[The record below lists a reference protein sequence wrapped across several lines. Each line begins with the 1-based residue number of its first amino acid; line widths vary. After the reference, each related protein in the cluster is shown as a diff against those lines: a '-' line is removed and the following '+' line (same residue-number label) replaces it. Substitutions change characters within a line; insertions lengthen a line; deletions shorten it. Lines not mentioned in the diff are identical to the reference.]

1 VASSGRDPGVAFQAS
16 DVPTTYSALLK
27 VENFSLNRKETIVIN
42 QETLQGNWTEM
53 RGKIRE
59 KWSQLTDNDLGEF
72 QGNVDQLV
80 GRIQQ
85 RTGAA
90 RSSIEDF
97 LGEISA
103 NASTMMGRLGSAV
116 HESAHNIQHAAG
128 QVQHAVA
135 DSAANAEDFV
145 RNRPGQAVAI
155 AFGVGVVAGL
165 GIAIC
170 MQRPQQTPYQRAMS
184 TSEQY
189 GRQLLNAIANALPE
203 NLASHIRA

>member
-1 VASSGRDPGVAFQAS
+1 M
-16 DVPTTYSALLK
+16 
-27 VENFSLNRKETIVIN
+27 IN
-42 QETLQGNWTEM
+42 QETLQGNWNEM

-72 QGNVDQLV
+72 HGNVDQLV

-90 RSSIEDF
+90 RSAIEEY

-103 NASTMMGRLGSAV
+103 ASASMMGRLGSAV
-116 HESAHNIQHAAG
+116 HDSAHNIQHAAG
-128 QVQHAVA
+128 HVQHAVA
-135 DSAANAEDFV
+135 DGAAHAEDFV

-170 MQRPQQTPYQRAMS
+170 MQRPQRTPYQQEMS
-184 TSEQY
+184 SGEQY
-189 GRQLLNAIANALPE
+189 GRQLMNAIANALPE
-203 NLASHIRA
+203 SLSSHFRS

>member
-1 VASSGRDPGVAFQAS
+1 M
-16 DVPTTYSALLK
+16 
-27 VENFSLNRKETIVIN
+27 IN

-59 KWSQLTDNDLGEF
+59 KWSQLSDNDLGEF

-90 RSSIEDF
+90 RSAIEEY

-103 NASTMMGRLGSAV
+103 SASSMMGRLGSAV
-116 HESAHNIQHAAG
+116 QDSAHTVQHAAG
-128 QVQHAVA
+128 HVQHAVA
-135 DSAANAEDFV
+135 DGAAQAEDFV
-145 RNRPGQAVAI
+145 RNRPGQSVAI
-155 AFGVGVVAGL
+155 AFGVGLVAGL

-170 MQRPQQTPYQRAMS
+170 MQRPQRTPYQQAMNS
-184 TSEQY
+184 SEQF
-189 GRQLLNAIANALPE
+189 GRQLLNTMRNAVPE
-203 NLASHIRA
+203 SVASHFRA

>member
-1 VASSGRDPGVAFQAS
+1 MTINEQ
-16 DVPTTYSALLK
+16 TLK
-27 VENFSLNRKETIVIN
+27 
-42 QETLQGNWTEM
+42 GNWNEM

-90 RSSIEDF
+90 RASIEEF
-97 LGEISA
+97 LGDISE
-103 NASTMMGRLGSAV
+103 NASTMMGRMGQAV
-116 HESAHNIQHAAG
+116 QDVPANVQHAAG
-128 QVQHAVA
+128 QVQHAVS
-135 DSAANAEDFV
+135 DAAVNAEDYV
-145 RNRPGQAVAI
+145 RNHPGQAVAI

-170 MQRPQQTPYQRAMS
+170 MQQPRQTSYQRAMNN
-184 TSEQY
+184 SEQF
-189 GRQLLNAIANALPE
+189 GRQMLNALANYLPDSV
-203 NLASHIRA
+203 ASHLR

>member
-1 VASSGRDPGVAFQAS
+1 MTINEQ
-16 DVPTTYSALLK
+16 TLK
-27 VENFSLNRKETIVIN
+27 
-42 QETLQGNWTEM
+42 GNWNEM

-90 RSSIEDF
+90 RASIEEF
-97 LGEISA
+97 LGDISA
-103 NASTMMGRLGSAV
+103 NASTMMGRMGQAV
-116 HESAHNIQHAAG
+116 QEVPANVQHAAG
-128 QVQHAVA
+128 QVQHAVS
-135 DSAANAEDFV
+135 DAAVSAEDYV
-145 RNRPGQAVAI
+145 RNHPGQAVAI

-170 MQRPQQTPYQRAMS
+170 MQQPRQRPYQRAMNNAMNN
-184 TSEQY
+184 TEQF
-189 GRQLLNAIANALPE
+189 GRQMLNA
-203 NLASHIRA
+203 LASYLPDSVASHLR